1 MKKYYSL
8 LTIYNAY
15 AELIA
20 YSIASNCEYEY
31 TIRDN
36 DNCVICNW
44 VFDTYEAYNNVATC
58 CKNSINATELINL

>member
-8 LTIYNAY
+8 LTIYNEI

-20 YSIASNCEYEY
+20 YSISSNCEYEY

-44 VFDTYEAYNNVATC
+44 VFNTYEEYYNVASC
-58 CKNSINATELINL
+58 CKNSVNATELINL